1 LARIRPKA
9 GLYALPLPLAGE
21 GWGEGKLASAQK
33 RPEHEA
39 AMPLSTDS
47 AKGKQRMT
55 PLSKNARIAGLIYL
69 LLTIVA
75 PFRLIYIP
83 TKLFVNGN
91 AAATANN
98 IATHEMLFRLGI
110 AGDLC
115 AGAISLFLTFAL
127 YRLLKDVN
135 KNCALLMLLLG
146 FMDTP
151 LYFFNVLNDAAA
163 LILVKGADFLSVF
176 DKPQRDALA
185 MLFLRMHGQMI
196 GFSEIF
202 WGLWLFPL
210 AILVY
215 RSGFLPRLLAV
226 WLAINGIAY
235 LALSFSGILLPQY
248 ADMVSNLA
256 FPCQLGEVAFVLWLV
271 IMGAKPRRDS
281 APNNV
286 SLASR

>member
-1 LARIRPKA
+1 MIPI
-9 GLYALPLPLAGE
+9 
-21 GWGEGKLASAQK
+21 
-33 RPEHEA
+33 
-39 AMPLSTDS
+39 
-47 AKGKQRMT
+47 
-55 PLSKNARIAGLIYL
+55 SKNARIAGLIYL

-83 TKLFVNGN
+83 TKLFVDGN
-91 AAATANN
+91 ATATANN

-163 LILVKGADFLSVF
+163 LILVKGANFLSVF

-215 RSGFLPRLLAV
+215 RSGFLPRLLAI

-235 LALSFSGILLPQY
+235 LADSFVGLLLPQY
-248 ADMVSNLA
+248 ADTVSSIA
-256 FPCQLGEVAFVLWLV
+256 FPCQLGEVAFMLWLV
-271 IMGAKPRRDS
+271 IMGATARPNAWQKKPSLTS
-281 APNNV
+281 A
-286 SLASR
+286 